1 MDIRIIDDFL
11 PPEIVYDAAAFINSS
26 AWNLG
31 VVSDYISQQKIWG
44 IKDLCK
50 NELFSKTIFE
60 KIKET
65 YGMNFELLRITA
77 NGSMQGSDGGY
88 HTDDSI
94 DNTFTFLLYL
104 SDINEYNVDDV
115 GGHTLFRDRN
125 DKKIIAVEPLFNRG
139 ILFDSKLE
147 HRGLAPYRTSNVF
160 RMSIAYKLILI

>member
-1 MDIRIIDDFL
+1 M
-11 PPEIVYDAAAFINSS
+11 A
-26 AWNLG
+26 
-31 VVSDYISQQKIWG
+31 
-44 IKDLCK
+44 DL
-50 NELFSKTIFE
+50 FE

-125 DKKIIAVEPLFNRG
+125 DKKIIAVVGAGHKKGINEDLQKISRDAKYLNR
-139 ILFDSKLE
+139 DS
-147 HRGLAPYRTSNVF
+147 AV
-160 RMSIAYKLILI
+160 